1 MARWPAAAPGLQRA
15 RAGVDQPAPR
25 FARAVQ
31 GQRGLRDGQRVVIM
45 DQFEI
50 AVGEFG
56 LEVLRASLCPAAPEP
71 QIGHAAG
78 QRQAGAEASGRDRAG
93 FDINVALPVG
103 GQEIALGVQPEQ
115 QPPARREFGCALDPD
130 ALAGGFKRE
139 SGVVEP
145 DRRPAALF
153 IMEAQA
159 GLIQHDI
166 LLLQQP
172 GCQAAVRGGKWIIP
186 AAPDGDP
193 PVPPA
198 RQIKRQPAHGQAGRD
213 RSPGR
218 QAGQRVQGDGD
229 PLEAAGRRAAGRI
242 VKRDPVEEKTGRPAR
257 PLGAH
262 SLDRERIA
270 RVVADQGLYLSLII
284 ADTGQHEAQGR
295 DQHGGGEHDDREA
308 VPEQVVGENE
318 YSFQHQG
325 FRAKRCRIV
334 PDCRAPPPERLSA
347 GR

>member
-1 MARWPAAAPGLQRA
+1 M
-15 RAGVDQPAPR
+15 
-25 FARAVQ
+25 Q

-45 DQFEI
+45 GQFEI

-56 LEVLRASLCPAAPEP
+56 LEVLRAGLRPAAPES
-71 QIGHAAG
+71 QIGGAAG
-78 QRQAGAEASGRDRAG
+78 QRQAGAGGRDRAG
-93 FDINVALPVG
+93 LNIDIALPVG
-103 GQEIALGVQPEQ
+103 GQEIALGVQFEQ
-115 QPPARREFGCALDPD
+115 QPPARREFGCGLDPD
-130 ALAGGFKRE
+130 ALAGGFKRD
-139 SGVVEP
+139 SGVAQQN
-145 DRRPAALF
+145 RRPAALF

-159 GLIQHDI
+159 GLIQYDI

-172 GCQAAVRGGKWIIP
+172 GRQAAVRGGNRLIFP
-186 AAPDGDP
+186 VAPDGDP

-262 SLDRERIA
+262 SLDHERIA

-308 VPEQVVGENE
+308 VPEHVVCENE